1 MLNELKSYYKNRRA
15 KKGRPPCEAT
25 LGDTHKLGQF
35 SQFWADNGEDL
46 MIVAAAKLH
55 EYTSEKSFDEHEL
68 KAFKEGLACIGTFF
82 ADCAVEI
89 EKLKE
94 LENQQS
100 SKGVSGG

>member
-1 MLNELKSYYKNRRA
+1 MLVELRKLYKNKRA

-55 EYTSEKSFDEHEL
+55 EHTSECAFDNDQL
-68 KAFKEGLACIGTFF
+68 DAFKKGLACIGTFF

-94 LENQQS
+94 LEKQS
-100 SKGVSGG
+100 SSGGTPA

>member
-1 MLNELKSYYKNRRA
+1 MLVELKSYYKNRRA

-55 EYTSEKSFDEHEL
+55 EHTSECAFDNDQL
-68 KAFKEGLACIGTFF
+68 DAFKKGLACIGTFF
-82 ADCAVEI
+82 ADCAAEV
-89 EKLKE
+89 EKLKV
-94 LENQQS
+94 ENQEQAS
-100 SKGVSGG
+100 QGVGGD